1 MLSPNNNGNNDS
13 YDDGLSWNDYVSETT
28 ATVSEQGSVYTNPPT
43 YSKFSEIMSYLD
55 EKSEYSSNKSTK
67 TSSPS
72 SRRGNNNNNNNNKAS
87 PLRKLQQQQ
96 QQYYDSKYQDDD
108 DDNLDMQGVEDE
120 EDSMSQ
126 GDDISALSFTTS
138 KANSHNSPSNRN
150 QYKSSNSS
158 NNSSSKYIWDT
169 WNKNTSEIDEET
181 KNEAN
186 TTYFSHLVGKT
197 NDDGTVTISDDM
209 RNMNFN
215 GRDRDRDDVSESH
228 HTIQTAVSDIKD
240 KVDVMKKE
248 LKEKTLKSKKLQADY
263 IRIKTARERKVGKE
277 TEKWEVLLR
286 KKKEELYSQLEE
298 RKGFVQK
305 LVKDCNELERKK
317 ITIADK
323 MTNFK
328 KKKQISIKNVQNSKE
343 NELVRA
349 RQQWKKDESA
359 YFNKVL
365 AQRNDSLQKQAADA
379 FGPKLEQKVIEG
391 NDKVLKR
398 EEELDRELAT
408 LKKKLQSEFH
418 KKIEESLLASKSE
431 LKDEEE
437 RMRKDTEKQLQACLK
452 RQSEEITDL
461 KERFARE
468 RRRIDESAERIRQLD
483 AEATL
488 DGLRAIKNAESQQV
502 KELITKQQ
510 REMSNIIS
518 RFEED
523 KENLRKNLDEENKI
537 KIENYKRKLALEVER
552 ERERKLA
559 LAKSEAFAQ
568 NEAIIRKLRDEANE
582 ERTQYKDD
590 VYKKLDDLRM
600 DKKVEIDILTSEQQE
615 LSGQLE
621 SLRKEIDNLS
631 DIKNQYLN
639 ENKAITYGI
648 TRKEAE
654 LEVMRNELKE
664 ISQELERL
672 DEQFET
678 DTKSSRDAI
687 EQDIHVWEDKISQVE
702 HELMQN
708 EKKIQYDKSSLES
721 ALRAEQE
728 QIEDKVN
735 AVLRGKEMAL
745 GDLKRQLGEMQ
756 RQNSQLQEELEHKRD
771 QKFANLGGD
780 I

>member
-1 MLSPNNNGNNDS
+1 MSSPNNNDS

-28 ATVSEQGSVYTNPPT
+28 ATISEQGSVYTNPPE

-55 EKSEYSSNKSTK
+55 EKSEYSNKSTK
-67 TSSPS
+67 SSSPS
-72 SRRGNNNNNNNNKAS
+72 SSRRGTNKKKSS
-87 PLRKLQQQQ
+87 PSHKLLRN
-96 QQYYDSKYQDDD
+96 QQYYDSKYHD
-108 DDNLDMQGVEDE
+108 DDNLDIQGVEDE

-138 KANSHNSPSNRN
+138 KANSHNSPSNGN
-150 QYKSSNSS
+150 HYKSSNTSL
-158 NNSSSKYIWDT
+158 SSSKYIWDT
-169 WNKNTSEIDEET
+169 WNKNTSKIEEET

-197 NDDGTVTISDDM
+197 NDDGTVTVSNDI
-209 RNMNFN
+209 RNMNFSSRN
-215 GRDRDRDDVSESH
+215 VDDTSEAHNS
-228 HTIQTAVSDIKD
+228 IQTAVSDVRD

-248 LKEKTLKSKKLQADY
+248 LKEKTLKSKKLHAEY

-286 KKKEELYSQLEE
+286 KKKDELYLQIEE

-305 LVKDCNELERKK
+305 LNKDCNELEKK
-317 ITIADK
+317 KASITDK
-323 MTNFK
+323 MSNFQK
-328 KKKQISIKNVQNSKE
+328 KKKISLKNVHNSKE

-349 RQQWKKDESA
+349 RQQWKKDEST

-365 AQRNDSLQKQAADA
+365 SQRNDSLQKQAADA
-379 FGPKLEQKVIEG
+379 FGPKLEQKVQEG
-391 NDKVLKR
+391 NDRVLKR
-398 EEELDRELAT
+398 EEELERELADM
-408 LKKKLQSEFH
+408 KKRLQGEFH
-418 KKIEESLLASKSE
+418 KKIEESLLANKSK

-437 RMRKDTEKQLQACLK
+437 RARKDTEKQLQACLK

-461 KERFARE
+461 KERYSRE

-502 KELITKQQ
+502 KELIAKQQ

-518 RFEED
+518 KFEED

-537 KIENYKRKLALEVER
+537 KIENYKGKLALDAER

-568 NEAIIRKLRDEANE
+568 NEAIIRKLRNEADE
-582 ERTQYKDD
+582 ERIQYKDE
-590 VYKKLDDLRM
+590 VHRKLDDLRM
-600 DKKVEIDILTSEQQE
+600 DKKVEVDILSSKQDE
-615 LSGQLE
+615 LTGQLKT
-621 SLRKEIDNLS
+621 LRKEIDNLS
-631 DIKNQYLN
+631 DVKDQFLH
-639 ENKAITYGI
+639 ENKAMQYDTS
-648 TRKEAE
+648 RKEAE
-654 LEVMRNELKE
+654 LEVMRKELKG

-672 DEQFET
+672 DEQFEI
-678 DTKSSRDAI
+678 DAKSSRDAI
-687 EQDIHVWEDKISQVE
+687 EQDIYVWEDKITQIE
-702 HELMQN
+702 HELKQN
-708 EKKIQYDKSSLES
+708 EKKIQFDKSSLES

-756 RQNSQLQEELEHKRD
+756 RQNGQLQEELEHKRD
-771 QKFANLGGD
+771 QKFAKLD
-780 I
+780 SDT